1 MRGETS
7 TTKSGRRKWWRKFL
21 RGGKAN
27 LSGSI
32 RPWTDPLHSAA
43 DTCLSFRSPNC
54 VDCLSTVSS
63 SLPELLYI
71 YFRRASLS
79 LFFISRR
86 LLFERLL
93 RYLVEI
99 PESISFQLIPGH
111 WQRAPL
117 PAPVH
122 VSRAPSLYIF
132 IDIRTEWA
140 LLLLPNTHEK
150 NKSINT
156 KPAAGFWFTE

>member
-1 MRGETS
+1 MMKEIFTRGKSQPVGIDPTVNGSS
-7 TTKSGRRKWWRKFL
+7 TLCRRHMFVFPVAKLCWLFIHGL
-21 RGGKAN
+21 VF
-27 LSGSI
+27 S
-32 RPWTDPLHSAA
+32 PWAPLYLLPSSA
-43 DTCLSFRSPNC
+43 SFS
-54 VDCLSTVSS
+54 
-63 SLPELLYI
+63 
-71 YFRRASLS
+71 
-79 LFFISRR
+79 FFISRR

-156 KPAAGFWFTE
+156 KPAAAGFWFTV